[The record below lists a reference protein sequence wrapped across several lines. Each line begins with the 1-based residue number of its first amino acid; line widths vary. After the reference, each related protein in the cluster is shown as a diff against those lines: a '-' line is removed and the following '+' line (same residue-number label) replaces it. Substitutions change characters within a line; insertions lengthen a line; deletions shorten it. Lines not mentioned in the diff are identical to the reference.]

1 MTNMFTINSNP
12 SGYDTKYC
20 GSYMPTDNSHIEN
33 EYRLIKT
40 ELATQFNDQ
49 NSIKG
54 INSTAEQAIQ
64 RATEQCDSISQL
76 KINYILEVIRRKLNI
91 LHRITKYRVLKKKIP
106 DSQLIEREIKKRAT
120 LSIVDMLKLLQI
132 ANKDNSMTT
141 QQRVA
146 LLSEINKKAKLTV
159 DEKIIIVNRLIA
171 LEIILDTPS
180 KKHMAN
186 KLTLLYIVK
195 KTGFS
200 IDVTR
205 VKGYK
210 PVMQSVEENPLPSED
225 NSDSNSDNNAQIS
238 EKQQEEALHAELT
251 EDDTSDTSTKATT
264 ADSLQ
269 ENENTEADTSN
280 NSTNSEL
287 SSENKASIKKPT
299 STTKDK
305 ITVKKA
311 SSVKKKKIAKA
322 PAITKTFVNSKRH
335 FKFGAGYVAKNETV
349 SLLLPS
355 GYLLDSNNKAY
366 QANRLRSDNIA
377 TGNNLNYTGSPLSI
391 VFVKNDKSS
400 QYSLLDFFNSNII
413 QCKENNLKYR
423 QTVVSNSPAVLKHK
437 SGDNIYTASVFIKKK
452 NCVYDIQFTFKKT
465 VANTA
470 STVNR
475 ILASIQFEGM

>member
-1 MTNMFTINSNP
+1 MFTINSNP

-20 GSYMPTDNSHIEN
+20 GSYLSTDSSHIEN
-33 EYRLIKT
+33 EYKLIKT
-40 ELATQFNDQ
+40 ELATRFNQQ
-49 NSIKG
+49 NN
-54 INSTAEQAIQ
+54 INAINNTEEQSVQI
-64 RATEQCDSISQL
+64 RAEQCDSISQL

-106 DSQLIEREIKKRAT
+106 DSQLIEREIEKRAT

-159 DEKIIIVNRLIA
+159 DEKIIIVKRLIA

-251 EDDTSDTSTKATT
+251 EDDISETSTKAT

-269 ENENTEADTSN
+269 ENENTETDTIN
-280 NSTNSEL
+280 DSTKSEL

-299 STTKDK
+299 STTKD
-305 ITVKKA
+305 TLTDKKKSFA
-311 SSVKKKKIAKA
+311 KKKKIAKV
-322 PAITKTFVNSKRH
+322 PAITRTFVNSKRH
-335 FKFGAGYVAKNETV
+335 FKFGAGYVAKNEAV